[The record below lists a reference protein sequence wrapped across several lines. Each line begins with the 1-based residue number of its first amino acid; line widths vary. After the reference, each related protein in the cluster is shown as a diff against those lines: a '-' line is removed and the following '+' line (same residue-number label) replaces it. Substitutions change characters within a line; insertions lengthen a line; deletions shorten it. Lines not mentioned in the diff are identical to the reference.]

1 MDIAAISMAM
11 STTQLKQQ
19 SRLAMMDKVKG
30 EAEQQGNQMVEMLE
44 QSAPHP
50 NLGNRI
56 DVKG

>member
-11 STTQLKQQ
+11 SNTQLKQQ
-19 SRLAMMDKVKG
+19 SSLAMMDKVKG
-30 EAEQQGNQMVEMLE
+30 EAEEQGNQMVEMLE

>member
-19 SRLAMMDKVKG
+19 SSLAMMDKVKG
-30 EAEQQGNQMVEMLE
+30 EAEQQGNQVVEMLE

>member
-1 MDIAAISMAM
+1 MDIAATSMAM

-19 SRLAMMDKVKG
+19 SSLAMMDKVKG
-30 EAEQQGNQMVEMLE
+30 EAEEHGNQMVEMLE

-56 DVKG
+56 DLKG